1 MEGCT
6 QELRGGLRCSD
17 LYRTLTD
24 PYEALTRAW
33 NTEPSKMRLTLWE
46 EQLLDRVATHW
57 CRMRIETAH
66 PCPRPVTTEIWG
78 VCFGESCAHEQG
90 AYFVIGELTQEL
102 TAVRT
107 KRPRGARRGRLAG
120 ALYRLRTNLG
130 GHAAVKRA

>member
-6 QELRGGLRCSD
+6 RELRGGFRCSD

-78 VCFGESCAHEQG
+78 VCFGESCAHEWG

-102 TAVRT
+102 TVVRT
-107 KRPRGARRGRLAG
+107 KRPRGAPVAG
-120 ALYRLRTNLG
+120 ASPGRYTGYGRISAG
-130 GHAAVKRA
+130 APP